1 MAITLRKKP
10 KNAPIKP
17 QSASKHNAAP
27 LTLIN
32 PFSDQPATVGLDHM
46 TYEQLEDFGH
56 ELDAVRQRV
65 LDDIGQ
71 KDADYI
77 RRVIKAQKAAEV
89 LGRIGIFMP
98 FFPPAFVAGIVL
110 LGVAKILDNMEIGHN
125 VMHGQYDWMNDP
137 MVNGARYEWDNV
149 ADAKDWKHGHN
160 YIHHTYTNIH
170 GMDRDIGYNL
180 LRIDQDQPWYATH
193 RFNLPMA
200 FVLMMLFEWGV
211 MYHGIELDQYLQG
224 KISKADFQGRKKR
237 AMRKIRRQVMKDYVA
252 WPLVGLALVPFVG
265 WWAPL
270 AVLGANV
277 VANIIRNIWTFLIIF
292 CGHFPADVATFA
304 EEDAQNENR
313 GQWYYRQILGSA
325 NISGHAPFHVL
336 TGNLSYQVEHHL
348 FPDIP
353 ARRYPE
359 VAVDVK
365 RLCAKYDLPYNTGR
379 LSKQLVS
386 VAHQLAKYGAKP
398 SDPYKIGNSPES
410 KALRRAKREEAA
422 RRLEGADSGQ
432 LTS

>member
-1 MAITLRKKP
+1 
-10 KNAPIKP
+10 
-17 QSASKHNAAP
+17 
-27 LTLIN
+27 
-32 PFSDQPATVGLDHM
+32 
-46 TYEQLEDFGH
+46 
-56 ELDAVRQRV
+56 
-65 LDDIGQ
+65 
-71 KDADYI
+71 
-77 RRVIKAQKAAEV
+77 
-89 LGRIGIFMP
+89 
-98 FFPPAFVAGIVL
+98 
-110 LGVAKILDNMEIGHN
+110 
-125 VMHGQYDWMNDP
+125 
-137 MVNGARYEWDNV
+137 
-149 ADAKDWKHGHN
+149 
-160 YIHHTYTNIH
+160 
-170 GMDRDIGYNL
+170 
-180 LRIDQDQPWYATH
+180 
-193 RFNLPMA
+193 MA
-200 FVLMMLFEWGV
+200 FVLMMFFEWGV

-224 KISKADFQGRKKR
+224 KISKADFQGRKQR
-237 AMRKIRRQVMKDYVA
+237 AMRKIRRQVTKDYIA

-270 AVLGANV
+270 AILGANV

-336 TGNLSYQVEHHL
+336 TGNLSYQIEHHL

-359 VAVDVK
+359 VAEDVK
-365 RLCAKYDLPYNTGR
+365 RLCAQYGLPYHTGR

-386 VAHQLAKYGAKP
+386 VAGQLAKYGAKP
-398 SDPYKIGNSPES
+398 SDPYKVGNSPES

-422 RRLEGADSGQ
+422 ARLEQMGESQ